1 MQSFKSFKWD
11 QYFETGLEEV
21 DEQHQ
26 SLVNIVNRYSSLL
39 AENHVS
45 LDEIR
50 LALFELSRYSEYHFK
65 EEEKLMRE
73 VGISALHLE
82 EHIQVHRTFMSE
94 VFSMQAFI
102 HDVDDRSAVQLLE
115 FLIHWL
121 AYHILG
127 IDQNMARQ
135 VIAIRSGMSAEEA
148 YAKEEREKNAATE
161 PLLNALNALFDQVS
175 ERNRELVKLN
185 QSLEEKVIERT
196 QQLYQVNRQLEA
208 LSMTDSL
215 TGLPNRRKAMRQLV
229 LHWNLAQ
236 DNQQPF
242 VCVMIDIDGFKA
254 VNDHHGHDVGDKVLT
269 TIANMLRDHFRSDDL
284 VCRLGGDEFLVICPE
299 TNTAGGVYIAE
310 QVCRA
315 IQQQVISLEN
325 NIRWQGSVSMGVAA
339 FASNMKD
346 HHELL
351 RAADQAVYLAKNSGK
366 NRVCAFGAPS

>member
-1 MQSFKSFKWD
+1 
-11 QYFETGLEEV
+11 
-21 DEQHQ
+21 
-26 SLVNIVNRYSSLL
+26 
-39 AENHVS
+39 
-45 LDEIR
+45 
-50 LALFELSRYSEYHFK
+50 
-65 EEEKLMRE
+65 
-73 VGISALHLE
+73 
-82 EHIQVHRTFMSE
+82 
-94 VFSMQAFI
+94 
-102 HDVDDRSAVQLLE
+102 
-115 FLIHWL
+115 
-121 AYHILG
+121 
-127 IDQNMARQ
+127 MARQ

>member
-1 MQSFKSFKWD
+1 MQSFKWD

-351 RAADQAVYLAKNSGK
+351 RAADQAVYLAKTAEKSCL
-366 NRVCAFGAPS
+366 RFWCAELVE